1 MCRERFLDM
10 TILIRYTRNAR
21 NGRKPQSYVACD
33 DDMTAMAEIAGV
45 LKLKDTQNEDADNR
59 FAESSTSFGVL
70 GGKKKQPENFKET
83 SLLVDVRI
91 GRVKRRRGRH
101 ARKE

>member
-1 MCRERFLDM
+1 MDE
-10 TILIRYTRNAR
+10 A
-21 NGRKPQSYVACD
+21 QSYVACD

-70 GGKKKQPENFKET
+70 GGKRSSQRTKGNV
-83 SLLVDVRI
+83 SSSVDVRI
-91 GRVKRRRGRH
+91 GRVKRGQGRH
-101 ARKE
+101 ARRNSA